1 MSTLRPIERRWAR
14 SMFETIFP
22 GPPRGELP
30 VGIGDL
36 ELDRFL
42 DQTFAVIPFESAVG
56 LRVTIWIVALSPLF
70 VIGRLR
76 TLEGLAAE
84 ERERV
89 LTRLL
94 ASRVYFVRQLVLA
107 LKAIGSLLYCGDRAL
122 RKQILGGA
130 GTSARANEAPPA
142 KLRVPARASV
152 VTEGES
158 DERSV
163 A

>member
-42 DQTFAVIPFESAVG
+42 DQTFAVIPFESAMG

-76 TLEGLAAE
+76 TLDGLAAD

-89 LTRLL
+89 LTTLL
-94 ASRVYFVRQLVLA
+94 ASRLYFVRQLVLA

-122 RKQILGGA
+122 RRQILGGA
-130 GTSARANEAPPA
+130 GAHEAPLA
-142 KLRVPARASV
+142 KLRVPARASD